1 MTCVHGSAAP
11 FLDAAVQSV
20 ANNGMLMVT
29 CTDMATLS
37 GPNQDV
43 RAAVLSSSSPCGV
56 RSRAA
61 TQACFGRYGCVGIR
75 GVYHHELAVRMLLS
89 ALRQCAARYGRHV
102 QPLLSL
108 SVDFYVRRRQG
119 TLRSGSAPQD
129 LPPVAQCCPL
139 NFFSPANA
147 PCPTRAA
154 RQIRVFVRVKTR
166 KAAVLQAPLETG
178 MVMQVRCCI
187 RMRGQASIDKN
198 RTSAL
203 TSRPCRDAVPLL
215 PRLLGAA
222 ARGEAR
228 QQDGS
233 GDRDRRRAVPGVRWA
248 CGDGRALLHGSA
260 TGRAV
265 CGPGDRTPRVS

>member
-61 TQACFGRYGCVGIR
+61 AQACFGRYGCVGIR

-129 LPPVAQCCPL
+129 LPRGAMLSTQFLFPRQRPL
-139 NFFSPANA
+139 SNA
-147 PCPTRAA
+147 RRTPDSRVCAREDAEGGGAA
-154 RQIRVFVRVKTR
+154 GS
-166 KAAVLQAPLETG
+166 AGDGDGDAGAVLHSYA
-178 MVMQVRCCI
+178 
-187 RMRGQASIDKN
+187 
-198 RTSAL
+198 RTS
-203 TSRPCRDAVPLL
+203 VHWQ
-215 PRLLGAA
+215 
-222 ARGEAR
+222 E
-228 QQDGS
+228 
-233 GDRDRRRAVPGVRWA
+233 
-248 CGDGRALLHGSA
+248 
-260 TGRAV
+260 
-265 CGPGDRTPRVS
+265 